1 MKKKLFIV
9 TLVAALILGF
19 SVPSTEEASY
29 SNSVCSVAG
38 PVLSTF

>member
-9 TLVAALILGF
+9 TLVAAFILSI
-19 SVPSTEEASY
+19 SVPSTTDTSY